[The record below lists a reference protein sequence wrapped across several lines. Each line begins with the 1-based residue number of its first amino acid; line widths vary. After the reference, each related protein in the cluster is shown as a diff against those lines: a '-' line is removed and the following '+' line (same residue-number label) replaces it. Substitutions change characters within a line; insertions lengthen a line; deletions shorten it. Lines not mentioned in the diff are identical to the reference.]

1 MYADQDPVQQGDVIA
16 GKYLV
21 DRVLGRGGMGVVL
34 AATHLELDQKVAI
47 KMLLPALMNSDTSVE
62 RFLRE
67 ARAAVRLKSQHV
79 ARVIDVG
86 RTEDGSPYMVMEYLE
101 GSDLGQIL
109 ERRQRLSVEESA
121 DFVLQACEAVA
132 EAHSLGIVH
141 RDLKPQN
148 LFVTK
153 RVGGQPLVKVL
164 DFGIS
169 KSTGNLTSLTQTSS
183 VIGSPMYMA
192 PEQLRSSKK
201 IDSRSDIWAL
211 GVVLRELCTGKLPFD
226 ADSIPE
232 LTLKVAGE
240 MPRPVL
246 EDAPDAPPELVEI
259 IDRCLQKDP
268 GQRFQSVGELA
279 QALEPLSAPETRGTA
294 ARAQAVLTGVASAA
308 LTSTVQSTPP
318 PHGKSSPGATPQ
330 PGTGSRGA
338 VVVETPQHITAS
350 VPAGG
355 NKGLIVAL
363 AVVAVAGVL
372 GAVALLRPRD
382 PAPPAGRDATAAT
395 TTQSAPADPPR
406 PTASSP
412 TVTPAVADPVAPAAS
427 SAPSAN
433 VAGPRVGGPTKPGG
447 PTPPT
452 PPKPTGGKPGGDEIP
467 SMR

>member
-21 DRVLGRGGMGVVL
+21 DRVIGRGGMGVVL
-34 AATHLELDQKVAI
+34 AATHVELDQKVAI

-86 RTEDGSPYMVMEYLE
+86 RTEDGSPFMVMEFLE
-101 GSDLGQIL
+101 GSDLGQVL
-109 ERRQRLSVEESA
+109 ERRGRLTVEESA

-169 KSTGNLTSLTQTSS
+169 KSLGNMSSLTQTSS
-183 VIGSPMYMA
+183 VVGSPMYMA

-226 ADSIPE
+226 AESIPE

-259 IDRCLQKDP
+259 INRCLEKDP
-268 GQRFQSVGELA
+268 GRRFQSVGDLA
-279 QALEPLSAPETRGTA
+279 QALEPLSAPETKGTA
-294 ARAQAVLTGVASAA
+294 ARAMAVLTGTTSAA
-308 LTSTVQSTPP
+308 LTSTVQSSPP
-318 PHGKSSPGATPQ
+318 TRGIPSPGATPQ
-330 PGTGSRGA
+330 AGTGSRGA
-338 VVVETPQHITAS
+338 VVVETPQHITTS
-350 VPAGG
+350 TPTGS
-355 NKGLIVAL
+355 NKGLILGL
-363 AVVAVAGVL
+363 AVVGVAGVL
-372 GAVALLRPRD
+372 GAVALLRPREA
-382 PAPPAGRDATAAT
+382 PAPPTGREAPAAT
-395 TTQSAPADPPR
+395 TNAPPAEPPR
-406 PTASSP
+406 PAPSAP
-412 TVTPAVADPVAPAAS
+412 TVTPVASTPEPVAPAAS
-427 SAPSAN
+427 SAASPGA
-433 VAGPRVGGPTKPGG
+433 RVGGAKTGGPAGPGPAKPGG
-447 PTPPT
+447 K
-452 PPKPTGGKPGGDEIP
+452 PKDDEIP
-467 SMR
+467 AMR